1 VQAIE
6 KRKRIAGGGAVA
18 VHYRAGDRLIYTY
31 DEYSQQPAA
40 WAKNVRAD
48 RRGEGYRYEVDTPCI
63 VTRVLADGSLEAR
76 TPNGH
81 FRVFAADDM
90 QLRRAT
96 LLDWLLRF
104 TQATHGLPSSSMADG
119 P

>member
-1 VQAIE
+1 M
-6 KRKRIAGGGAVA
+6 A
-18 VHYRAGDRLIYTY
+18 VHYRAGDKLIYTY

-48 RRGEGYRYEVDTPCI
+48 RRGEGYRYEVDTLWI
-63 VTRVLADGSLEAR
+63 VNRVLADGSLEAS
-76 TPNGH
+76 TPGGH
-81 FRVFAADDM
+81 FRTFAPDDK

-96 LLDWLLRF
+96 LLERLLRF
-104 TQATHGLPSSSMADG
+104 TEAGHGLASSSIADG